1 MRLIYIFILLFLSSF
16 LFALN
21 KLISLHLMLMH
32 HYEDSSI
39 SYKWQVGISTMF
51 NEHRSDIYQNKFI
64 DLSNLENGLNFSL
77 SRTIFNNHLVSL
89 NFNKIKLKYSYTDS
103 LNSMS
108 DVYDP
113 YRLYQNKG
121 YSFSSD
127 ILALNFKTSIDL
139 ENLFNLDFESYINKL
154 NKSKKLNEMI
164 NLYFDFGLGL
174 TYFSSISRNI
184 PSGNYIYSYG
194 YKDEEGSPEEIKS
207 IVERPISNLFL
218 LGYTL
223 KYKAKTNIFYFFS
236 WEEVFVDTDMLDG
249 ISNSTKQDRYRSL
262 HLGVNYLF

>member
-1 MRLIYIFILLFLSSF
+1 MRLIFILILIFLNSI
-16 LFALN
+16 LFAQQTEFIASN
-21 KLISLHLMLMH
+21 VNQSEI
-32 HYEDSSI
+32 DSSI
-39 SYKWQVGISTMF
+39 NYKWQLGFSTMF
-51 NEHRSDIYQNKFI
+51 NEHRRDIYHNKFI
-64 DLSNLENGLNFSL
+64 DLNSLENGFNFSL

-89 NFNKIKLKYSYTDS
+89 NFNKIKLKYLHTDS
-103 LNSMS
+103 LNNTS
-108 DVYDP
+108 DIYDP

-139 ENLFNLDFESYINKL
+139 ENLFNLDFESLLNKI
-154 NKSKKLNEMI
+154 NKSKKFNEMI

-184 PSGNYIYSYG
+184 PSDSYIYSYG

-207 IVERPISNLFL
+207 ITERPISNLFL

-262 HLGVNYLF
+262 HLGINYLF

>member
-1 MRLIYIFILLFLSSF
+1 MRLIYIFLLLFLSSF
-16 LFALN
+16 LFAQQTDFIATN
-21 KLISLHLMLMH
+21 VNPS
-32 HYEDSSI
+32 YEDSAI

-89 NFNKIKLKYSYTDS
+89 NLNKIKLKYSHTDS
-103 LNSMS
+103 INSMS

-121 YSFSSD
+121 YSFLSD
-127 ILALNFKTSIDL
+127 ILAFNFKTSIDL
-139 ENLFNLDFESYINKL
+139 ENLFNLDFESFINKV

-164 NLYFDFGLGL
+164 NLYFDFGFGL

-207 IVERPISNLFL
+207 IAERPKSSLFL
-218 LGYTL
+218 LGYTF
-223 KYKAKTNIFYFFS
+223 KYKVKTNIFYFFS

-249 ISNSTKQDRYRSL
+249 ISNSTKQDRYRSY

>member
-16 LFALN
+16 LFAQQTDFIATN
-21 KLISLHLMLMH
+21 VNPS
-32 HYEDSSI
+32 YEDSTI

-89 NFNKIKLKYSYTDS
+89 NLNKIKLKYSHTDS
-103 LNSMS
+103 INSMS

-127 ILALNFKTSIDL
+127 ILALNFKTNIDL
-139 ENLFNLDFESYINKL
+139 ENLFNLDFESFINKV
-154 NKSKKLNEMI
+154 NKSKKLNETI
-164 NLYFDFGLGL
+164 NLYFDIGFGL

-207 IVERPISNLFL
+207 ITERPISNLFL
-218 LGYTL
+218 LGYTI

>member
-1 MRLIYIFILLFLSSF
+1 
-16 LFALN
+16 
-21 KLISLHLMLMH
+21 
-32 HYEDSSI
+32 
-39 SYKWQVGISTMF
+39 MF

-89 NFNKIKLKYSYTDS
+89 NFNKIKLKYSHTDS
-103 LNSMS
+103 INSMS

-139 ENLFNLDFESYINKL
+139 ENLFNLDFESFINKL

-164 NLYFDFGLGL
+164 NLYFDIAFGL
-174 TYFSSISRNI
+174 TNFSSISRNI
-184 PSGNYIYSYG
+184 PSG
-194 YKDEEGSPEEIKS
+194 
-207 IVERPISNLFL
+207 
-218 LGYTL
+218 
-223 KYKAKTNIFYFFS
+223 
-236 WEEVFVDTDMLDG
+236 
-249 ISNSTKQDRYRSL
+249 
-262 HLGVNYLF
+262 

>member
-1 MRLIYIFILLFLSSF
+1 
-16 LFALN
+16 
-21 KLISLHLMLMH
+21 
-32 HYEDSSI
+32 
-39 SYKWQVGISTMF
+39 MF

-108 DVYDP
+108 DIYDP

-139 ENLFNLDFESYINKL
+139 ENLFNLDFES
-154 NKSKKLNEMI
+154 
-164 NLYFDFGLGL
+164 F
-174 TYFSSISRNI
+174 
-184 PSGNYIYSYG
+184 
-194 YKDEEGSPEEIKS
+194 IK
-207 IVERPISNLFL
+207 
-218 LGYTL
+218 
-223 KYKAKTNIFYFFS
+223 
-236 WEEVFVDTDMLDG
+236 
-249 ISNSTKQDRYRSL
+249 
-262 HLGVNYLF
+262 